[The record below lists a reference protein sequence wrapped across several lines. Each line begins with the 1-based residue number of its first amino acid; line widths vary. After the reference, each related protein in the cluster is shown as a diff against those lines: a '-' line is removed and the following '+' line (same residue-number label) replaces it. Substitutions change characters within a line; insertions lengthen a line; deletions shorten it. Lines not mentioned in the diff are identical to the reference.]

1 MTLQTRQW
9 LVFFSLLAG
18 CPFFF
23 FGGPDYH
30 AARSFSAAWDL
41 GHILFFTL
49 VSWLLCIRLLPRA
62 VDKKISV
69 LFLQV
74 FLAVF
79 CIGLGVE
86 LVQMILGNR
95 YPGISD
101 ILRNQLGCL
110 VAIAFFCPIRSTVR
124 RQFRFL
130 FQLIVVVF
138 LFFAVWPLTRAIIDE
153 KIARQ
158 QFPVLSDFETP
169 FERWRWH
176 NINQLQIDETVVR
189 HGRKSVKIQL
199 TTATYS
205 GASLFYFANDW
216 RKFNWLHFSV
226 YNPDLAPLALH
237 CRIHDVHH
245 AEHGQIF
252 ADRFHKRFLLQT
264 GWNDIEISL
273 AEIKSSPAG
282 RVMDMQ
288 QIEGFGIF
296 VVRQSQPLIIFLDHV
311 YLRR

>member
-9 LVFFSLLAG
+9 LIFFSLLAG
-18 CPFFF
+18 FPFFF

-30 AARSFSAAWDL
+30 AVRSFKAAWDL

-49 VSWLLCIRLLPRA
+49 VSWLLCIRLLPRLA
-62 VDKKISV
+62 DKKISV
-69 LFLQV
+69 LFLQI
-74 FLAVF
+74 FFAVF

-86 LVQMILGNR
+86 LIQMILDNR
-95 YPGISD
+95 YPGIRD

-110 VAIAFFCPIRSTVR
+110 VAFAFFCPIRSRLRWQV
-124 RQFRFL
+124 RFL
-130 FQLIVVVF
+130 FQLTIVVLLLV
-138 LFFAVWPLTRAIIDE
+138 AAWPWTQAIVDE
-153 KIARQ
+153 KIARH

-169 FERWRWH
+169 FEQGRWH
-176 NINQLQIDETVVR
+176 NINQLQVDESIVR
-189 HGRKSVKIQL
+189 HGKKSVKIQL

-205 GASLFYFANDW
+205 GAALFYFPNDW
-216 RKFNWLHFSV
+216 REFNWLHFSV
-226 YNPDLAPLALH
+226 YNPDKDPLALH

-245 AEHGQIF
+245 TEHGQVF
-252 ADRFHKRFLLQT
+252 ADRFHKRFLLQI
-264 GWNDIEISL
+264 GWNDIKISL

-296 VVRQSQPLIIFLDHV
+296 VVRQSQPRIIYLDHV
-311 YLRR
+311 YLGR